1 MKNGPERSLKSLNIK
16 WLVSMAL
23 ADAVVIFLV
32 VVPEI
37 TKDTW
42 TTVAMIRGLSTVVL
56 PVLVLLIVN
65 VLPYNIKA
73 MLVYWKPLGWL
84 PGSEA
89 FTKFGP
95 ADERIDM
102 VALKKNVG
110 KLPTDP
116 KEQNSKWFKLY
127 KMVEIQTEVAAAQ
140 KDFLM
145 YRDMAVISLPLIV
158 LVPLG
163 LWLAGIGPGALWFA
177 AVVFIVQYLLAATS
191 ARHSGIRFVTN
202 VLAIHSAKKIAA
214 PKAPAP

>member
-1 MKNGPERSLKSLNIK
+1 MAG
-16 WLVSMAL
+16 VDAL
-23 ADAVVIFLV
+23 ADAVVIFLF

-37 TKDTW
+37 TKNTW
-42 TTVAMIRGLSTVVL
+42 TSVAVIRSLGTVVL

-89 FTKFGP
+89 FTKYGP
-95 ADERIDM
+95 VDERIDM
-102 VALKKNVG
+102 VALKKNAGV
-110 KLPTDP
+110 LPTDP

-127 KMVEIQTEVAAAQ
+127 KIVENQTEVAAAQ

-145 YRDMAVISLPLIV
+145 YRDMAVISLPLV
-158 LVPLG
+158 ALVPLG
-163 LWLAGIGPGALWFA
+163 LWLAGVGPDVLWIAAAL
-177 AVVFIVQYLLAATS
+177 FIAQYLLAAVS

-202 VLAIHSAKKIAA
+202 VLAIHSAKKITA
-214 PKAPAP
+214 PKAATP

>member
-1 MKNGPERSLKSLNIK
+1 MKSSPERSLKSLNVK

-37 TKDTW
+37 SKDTW
-42 TTVAMIRGLSTVVL
+42 TTVAMIRGLGTVVL

-65 VLPYNIKA
+65 VLPYRIKA

-89 FTKFGP
+89 FTKFAP
-95 ADERIDM
+95 TDERIDM

-110 KLPTDP
+110 TLPTDP
-116 KEQNSKWFKLY
+116 KEQNSKWFTLY

-145 YRDMAVISLPLIV
+145 YRDMAVISLPLIM

-163 LWLAGIGPGALWFA
+163 LWLVGVGPNALWLA
-177 AVVFIVQYLLAATS
+177 ATLFFVQYLLSATS
-191 ARHSGIRFVTN
+191 ARHSGTRFVTN
-202 VLAIHSAKKIAA
+202 VLAIHSAKKITA
-214 PKAPAP
+214 PKAPPP

>member
-1 MKNGPERSLKSLNIK
+1 MKNGAERSLKSLNVK

-23 ADAVVIFLV
+23 ADALVIFLF

-37 TKDTW
+37 SKETW

-89 FTKFGP
+89 FSRYAP
-95 ADERIDM
+95 ADERVEM

-110 KLPTDP
+110 VLPTDP
-116 KEQNSKWFKLY
+116 KEQNSKWFRLY
-127 KMVEIQTEVAAAQ
+127 KTVENQTEVAATQ

-158 LVPLG
+158 LVPIG
-163 LWLAGIGPGALWFA
+163 LWLAGVGPGALWFA
-177 AVVFIVQYLLAATS
+177 AALFFVQYLLAAIS

-202 VLAIHSAKKIAA
+202 VLAIHSAKKITATKL
-214 PKAPAP
+214 PQP

>member
-16 WLVSMAL
+16 WLVSMVL
-23 ADAVVIFLV
+23 ADAVVIFLLV
-32 VVPEI
+32 FPEV
-37 TKDTW
+37 TKGAL
-42 TTVAMIRGLSTVVL
+42 TTVAMIRGLGTAIL

-73 MLVYWKPLGWL
+73 LLVYWKPLGWL

-89 FTKFGP
+89 FIKYGP

-102 VALKKNVG
+102 TALGKNVG
-110 KLPTDP
+110 ALPTAP
-116 KEQNSKWFKLY
+116 KEQNAKWFKLY
-127 KMVEIQTEVAAAQ
+127 KMVENQTEVMAAQ

-163 LWLAGIGPGALWFA
+163 LLLSGVGPGFLWSAAALF
-177 AVVFIVQYLLAATS
+177 FVQYLLAAIS

-202 VLAIHSAKKIAA
+202 VLAIHSAKKIATQKM
-214 PKAPAP
+214 PSI

>member
-1 MKNGPERSLKSLNIK
+1 MKHGSERSLKSLNVK

-23 ADAVVIFLV
+23 ADALIIFLF

-37 TKDTW
+37 TKETW
-42 TTVAMIRGLSTVVL
+42 TVIAMVRGLGTVVM
-56 PVLVLLIVN
+56 PVLVLLIAN

-73 MLVYWKPLGWL
+73 MLVYWKAMGWL

-89 FTKFGP
+89 FTKYAP

-102 VALKKNVG
+102 VALKRNVG
-110 KLPTDP
+110 VLPTDP

-127 KMVEIQTEVAAAQ
+127 KMVEHQTEVAAAQ

-163 LWLAGIGPGALWFA
+163 LWLLGVGPGALWFA
-177 AVVFIVQYLLAATS
+177 VALFVVQYLLAAIS

-202 VLAIHSAKKIAA
+202 VLAIHSAKKITA
-214 PKAPAP
+214 PKPAAA

>member
-1 MKNGPERSLKSLNIK
+1 MRAGPERSLKSLNIK

-23 ADAVVIFLV
+23 ADAVVIFLFII
-32 VVPEI
+32 PEI
-37 TKDTW
+37 NKDTW
-42 TTVAMIRGLSTVVL
+42 TNLAMIRGLGTVVL

-73 MLVYWKPLGWL
+73 MLVYWKSFGWL

-89 FTKFGP
+89 FTKYAP
-95 ADERIDM
+95 RDERIDM

-110 KLPTDP
+110 VLPTDP

-127 KMVEIQTEVAAAQ
+127 KLVENQTGVAATQ

-145 YRDMAVISLPLIV
+145 YRDMAVISLPLIG

-163 LWLAGIGPGALWFA
+163 LWLAGLAAGVLWFA
-177 AVVFIVQYLLAATS
+177 AALFVVQYVLAAIS

-202 VLAIHSAKKIAA
+202 VLAVHSAKKVTT
-214 PKAPAP
+214 PKPTA

>member
-1 MKNGPERSLKSLNIK
+1 MKNGAEHSLKSLNVK
-16 WLVSMAL
+16 WLVTTAL
-23 ADAVVIFLV
+23 ADAVVIFLF

-37 TKDTW
+37 TSAAW
-42 TTVAMIRGLSTVVL
+42 TTVAVIRGVGTVVL

-73 MLVYWKPLGWL
+73 MLVYWRHLGWL

-89 FTKFGP
+89 FTNYGP

-110 KLPTDP
+110 VQPTDP
-116 KEQNSKWFKLY
+116 KEQNTKWFKLY
-127 KMVEIQTEVAAAQ
+127 KMVEHQIEVATAQ

-145 YRDMAVISLPLIV
+145 YRDIAAISLPLV
-158 LVPLG
+158 ALVPIG
-163 LWLAGIGPGALWFA
+163 LWLAGVGPGEQWFA
-177 AVVFIVQYLLAATS
+177 AALFFAQYLLAAIS

-214 PKAPAP
+214 TKSPPT